1 VLITIPTIDHKSL
14 LWYNQHNKGE
24 KSMEERQCPV
34 CNRTYLADPKR
45 LKWGRQTTCSRAC
58 SYKLRVASRKTS
70 EVLICAVC
78 GTEFERSPSNTKG
91 KHGSQFCSS
100 ACHYKGRSLGFSKRV
115 VNKPYV
121 VTEQG
126 RKGWLVGAQKTK
138 AKRMTK
144 GNYRKT
150 AAQRAKL
157 SIATTKSLAG
167 GKPYIVS
174 KLEHKVAAELKTLG
188 ASFTAQYA
196 FRDPLGRFACLVDFY
211 FPELNAVLEVNGTYW
226 HVDPRVY
233 PEPINDTQRRCL
245 AKYERK
251 IKLLGDLGVRVVE
264 VWEQD
269 LNQGTPQAVL
279 EAYLKLTKG

>member
-1 VLITIPTIDHKSL
+1 
-14 LWYNQHNKGE
+14 
-24 KSMEERQCPV
+24 
-34 CNRTYLADPKR
+34 
-45 LKWGRQTTCSRAC
+45 
-58 SYKLRVASRKTS
+58 
-70 EVLICAVC
+70 
-78 GTEFERSPSNTKG
+78 
-91 KHGSQFCSS
+91 
-100 ACHYKGRSLGFSKRV
+100 
-115 VNKPYV
+115 V

-126 RKGWLVGAQKTK
+126 REAWRIGSKKTHAKRK
-138 AKRMTK
+138 AKN
-144 GNYRKT
+144 NYRVT
-150 AAQRAKL
+150 PEQRAKL

-211 FPELNAVLEVNGTYW
+211 FSELNAVLEVNGTYW

-233 PEPINDTQRRCL
+233 PEPINDMQRKCL

-269 LNQGTPQAVL
+269 LNQDTPQAVL